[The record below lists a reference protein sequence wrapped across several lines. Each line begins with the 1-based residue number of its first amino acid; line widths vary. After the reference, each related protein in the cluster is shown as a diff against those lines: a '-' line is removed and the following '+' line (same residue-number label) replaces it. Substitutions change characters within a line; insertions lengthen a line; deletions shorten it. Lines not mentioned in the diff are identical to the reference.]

1 MSSATGGQLV
11 FNYNTFLQRGLNLLD
26 VADLPTARANL
37 GISSANGLNIGSGL
51 LPSVTT
57 FNFSAPVNLS
67 VNASTTGTASTIAQ
81 YDASG
86 SLTTSG
92 YVNVGYG
99 TVPTTSILN
108 FNAGTTG
115 ALASI
120 TRGVGTNGA
129 LTISNSGSGG
139 LILGATSLNGGLTAD
154 TISTTGVLNVAYG
167 TTPVASTINFNSG
180 TASALG
186 YLVRSTGTNG
196 GMLLTNTGTGGITVN
211 GSLLSFVSSGIVS
224 SVSAT
229 STSVTSATG
238 TTIGLSAGATGSTSL
253 TVNSTGSAGAGNQ
266 ALAVSG
272 GATMDNLTVSG
283 TTTTPTLTV
292 SSSATTP
299 TLSVT
304 GTATASTL
312 TVSGTA
318 TTQTLSVGG
327 TATVSSLNMPNLSQ
341 GLVVSTSGALTYG
354 GGFSLVGATA
364 TAVSTIASTGYVGAN
379 LGFYLI
385 PASYVVNGQ
394 STPTGTAL
402 FNTCLTN
409 QQTSPSPYNFGVS
422 SSGNYMITLSNFT
435 ATTTSGS
442 AVSLTFGTKGTITPY
457 GTGTTLVTVASIP
470 CTNFSTTFIVPLVAG
485 TAYNLNVGTGST
497 AYAISASAGYIL
509 TAQRIS

>member
-37 GISSANGLNIGSGL
+37 GISSANGLTVGSGL
-51 LPSVTT
+51 NPSGTT
-57 FNFSAPVNLS
+57 FNFTAPVALS
-67 VNASTTGTASTIAQ
+67 VNSSTTGTASTIAQ
-81 YDASG
+81 YDTSG

-99 TVPTTSILN
+99 TVPTTSVLN

-120 TRGVGTNGA
+120 TRGSGTNGA
-129 LTISNSGSGG
+129 LTISNSGTGG
-139 LILGATSLNGGLTAD
+139 LVLGATSLNGGLSAD
-154 TISTTGVLNVAYG
+154 TINTSGVLNVAYG
-167 TTPVASTINFNSG
+167 TTPVASTINFNCG
-180 TASALG
+180 TSSPLG

-196 GMLLTNTGTGGITVN
+196 GMLLTNSGTGGITVN
-211 GSLLSFVSSGIVS
+211 GSLLSLVSSGLLSFI
-224 SVSAT
+224 SAT
-229 STSVTSATG
+229 NSTLTTASG
-238 TTIGLSAGATGSTSL
+238 TTVGLSAGATGTTSL
-253 TVNSTGSAGAGNQ
+253 TVNSTSGSGNQ

-292 SSSATTP
+292 STSATTP

-304 GTATASTL
+304 GTASAATL

-318 TTQTLSVGG
+318 STQTLSVGG
-327 TATVSSLNMPNLSQ
+327 TATVSTLSMPNLSQ

-422 SSGNYMITLSNFT
+422 STGNYLITLSNFT

-442 AVSLTFGTKGTITPY
+442 AVTLTFGTKGAITPY

-485 TAYNLNVGTGST
+485 TAYNLNVGTGTSS
-497 AYAISASAGYIL
+497 YSISASAGYIL

>member
-1 MSSATGGQLV
+1 MT
-11 FNYNTFLQRGLNLLD
+11 
-26 VADLPTARANL
+26 
-37 GISSANGLNIGSGL
+37 
-51 LPSVTT
+51 
-57 FNFSAPVNLS
+57 
-67 VNASTTGTASTIAQ
+67 
-81 YDASG
+81 
-86 SLTTSG
+86 
-92 YVNVGYG
+92 
-99 TVPTTSILN
+99 
-108 FNAGTTG
+108 
-115 ALASI
+115 
-120 TRGVGTNGA
+120 
-129 LTISNSGSGG
+129 
-139 LILGATSLNGGLTAD
+139 
-154 TISTTGVLNVAYG
+154 
-167 TTPVASTINFNSG
+167 
-180 TASALG
+180 
-186 YLVRSTGTNG
+186 RSTGTNG
-196 GMLLTNTGTGGITVN
+196 GMLLTNSGTGGITVN
-211 GSLLSFVSSGIVS
+211 GSLLSLVSSGLLSFI
-224 SVSAT
+224 SAT
-229 STSVTSATG
+229 NSTLTTASG

-253 TVNSTGSAGAGNQ
+253 TVNSTGAGNQ
-266 ALAVSG
+266 AFAVSG

-327 TATVSSLNMPNLSQ
+327 TATISTLSMPNLSQ

-354 GGFSLVGATA
+354 GGFSLVGAA
-364 TAVSTIASTGYVGAN
+364 ASAVSTLASTGYVGAN

-394 STPTGTAL
+394 STPSGTAL

-422 SSGNYMITLSNFT
+422 STGNYLITLSNFT

-442 AVSLTFGTKGTITPY
+442 AVTLTFGTKGTITPY

-485 TAYNLNVGTGST
+485 TAYNLNVGTGTSS
-497 AYAISASAGYIL
+497 YSISASAGYIF